1 MLQPLSAA
9 CPRMEGSPGMNNF
22 ETIAKRLLEVNRELK
37 RVEEEYYYFS
47 NELLDWKMN
56 LFNMESELIVNGSI
70 DGKNEQIR
78 NAQLA
83 NHTMEIRTEV
93 LKHEKFLNALRP
105 RMYSLRNEQENL
117 RYVIRLHELTKKN

>member
-1 MLQPLSAA
+1 
-9 CPRMEGSPGMNNF
+9 MNNF
-22 ETIAKRLLEVNRELK
+22 ESIAKRLLEVNRELK

-47 NELLDWKMN
+47 NELLEWKAK
-56 LFNMESELIVNGSI
+56 LTDIESELIVNGSI

-83 NHTMEIRTEV
+83 FHSKDIRVEV
-93 LKHEKFLNALRP
+93 LKHEKFLNSLRP

-117 RYVIRLHELTKKN
+117 RYVIRLHELYKKN

>member
-1 MLQPLSAA
+1 
-9 CPRMEGSPGMNNF
+9 MNNLDA
-22 ETIAKRLLEVNRELK
+22 IAKRLLEVNRELK
-37 RVEEEYYYFS
+37 RVEEEYYYFT

-56 LFNMESELIVNGSI
+56 LSNMESELIVNGSI

-83 NHTMEIRTEV
+83 NHTKDIRLEV

>member
-1 MLQPLSAA
+1 
-9 CPRMEGSPGMNNF
+9 MNNF
-22 ETIAKRLLEVNRELK
+22 ETIAKRLQEVNRELK

-83 NHTMEIRTEV
+83 IHTKEIRIEV

-117 RYVIRLHELTKKN
+117 RYVIRLHELNKKN